1 MNANDW
7 FWTGRNNAVDRQPC
21 GVSTRIGLLKVAA
34 YWLGVLYGR
43 TLRLAGVPRHG

>member
-1 MNANDW
+1 MTATDW

-21 GVSTRIGLLKVAA
+21 GIRLDVGLAKVAA

-43 TLRLAGVPRHG
+43 GARLAGTQPHL